1 MREFAKISCSIWSS
15 EKFRALSSDDARY
28 LYFYLHTCPHVN
40 SLGCFVLRPGYALS
54 DLGWD
59 DNIETG
65 AIRYRNSIEALSKA
79 NLIEFDN
86 ATAVVKIV
94 DFLRHTPFANPK
106 HAKGALRSLDAIP
119 DCRIKMELISEINDM
134 RHVEGDF
141 LDTVSDTVS
150 KRSRYTETKTKTETE
165 TETIG
170 AGVGARAREADQ
182 TTDLTF
188 RERLLHAA
196 GIDPQSIISPGES
209 APGGRKD
216 MVEAQK
222 WITDLRFS
230 EDEAVELVAA
240 ITAGMQERPH
250 VLRYFSKAMSRA
262 AGERDAKLTPTPIE
276 GGTDNA
282 RRQAPYVDR
291 RQKAAND
298 AFAKRIAT
306 VARARPI
313 QGGDWFDG

>member
-119 DCRIKMELISEINDM
+119 DCQIKMELISEIKDM
-134 RHVEGDF
+134 RHVEGVF
-141 LDTVSDTVS
+141 PDTVSDTVS
-150 KRSRYTETKTKTETE
+150 KRSRYTKTKTETETE

-262 AGERDAKLTPTPIE
+262 AGERDTKLTPTPIE

-282 RRQAPYVDR
+282 KPARSTARQAAADDR
-291 RQKAAND
+291 FGRIHDAAVRN
-298 AFAKRIAT
+298 
-306 VARARPI
+306 RAPSSDDF
-313 QGGDWFDG
+313 GFC